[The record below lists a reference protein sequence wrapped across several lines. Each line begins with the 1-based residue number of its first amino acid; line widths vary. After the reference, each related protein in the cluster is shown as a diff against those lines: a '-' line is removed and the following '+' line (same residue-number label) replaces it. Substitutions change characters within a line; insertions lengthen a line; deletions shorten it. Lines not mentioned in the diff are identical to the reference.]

1 MEKALW
7 RNIKILAASVLL
19 VLGFMYIF
27 SIIYDKVRIKPSCE
41 VKDYKVEIQIQKKDG
56 TYAKLDSC
64 QYKVVPAPQ
73 IFESPIEAN
82 DYSSFLISFI
92 SVLAT
97 FVVIANFANAKDLIA
112 SSDNAEKARKEA
124 EEAKK
129 DAENAKADSESI
141 KNQVTGQ
148 ITEVNKI
155 LSDVKTLKTAVEQTK
170 HNADESLSKA
180 SQLIAE
186 QKATIEAQFGKLGKE
201 VSDAQTVFAGH
212 KTEIDAKQ
220 NGLIELYNEV
230 SRQIEH
236 FEKEVSEQRAE
247 ISAAIQRLGAVE
259 NTIASL
265 KNNGQMN
272 NVLEDQKQLD
282 TESSN
287 QTMSINIEVNNSNID
302 S

>member
-7 RNIKILAASVLL
+7 RNIIILTTSVLL

-27 SIIYDKVRIKPSCE
+27 SILYDKVRVKPSCE
-41 VKDYKVEIQIQKKDG
+41 VKDYKVEIQIQKQNG

-73 IFESPIEAN
+73 IYESPIEAN

-112 SSDNAEKARKEA
+112 SSDNAEKAKKEA

-129 DAENAKADSESI
+129 DAEKAKADSESI
-141 KNQVTGQ
+141 KTQVTDQ

-170 HNADESLSKA
+170 HNADESLSNA
-180 SQLIAE
+180 RQLIAE
-186 QKATIEAQFGKLGKE
+186 QKATIEAQFGKLSKE
-201 VSDAQTVFAGH
+201 VSDAQTVFADI
-212 KTEIDAKQ
+212 KTEIDDKQ
-220 NGLIELYNEV
+220 NDLIKLYNEI
-230 SRQIEH
+230 SQQIEQ
-236 FEKEVSEQRAE
+236 FEKEVSRQRTE
-247 ISAAIQRLGAVE
+247 ISAAILRLGEVE
-259 NTIASL
+259 NSIANLES
-265 KNNGQMN
+265 KGQMN
-272 NVLEDQKQLD
+272 NVLEEQKQLN

-287 QTMSINIEVNNSNID
+287 QTMPINIEVNNSN
-302 S
+302 